1 MTGEQSGGAGQAE
14 PAPGHAGTAAKDTD
28 GLAKVVFAALVLAC
42 FAAFFV
48 TQRLKHTPTAV
59 QKFKLAGRFSP
70 YAPAPHN
77 QESISF
83 KLGHAEAVT
92 VTVVNASGNAVAT
105 LFVAHPV
112 VRYKQFSFRWN
123 GRRGSAHGYRVL
135 TSPHGRSILVPR
147 VRGAIAPPGEYRV
160 EVKLVKQGHT
170 VPSPHSFTLVGR

>member
-1 MTGEQSGGAGQAE
+1 MTGERPEASAE
-14 PAPGHAGTAAKDTD
+14 P
-28 GLAKVVFAALVLAC
+28 LARLVFAVLVIAC

-70 YAPAPHN
+70 YAPAGHN

-92 VTVVNASGNAVAT
+92 VTVIDVSGNTVAT
-105 LFVAHPV
+105 LFVDRPV

-147 VRGAIAPPGEYRV
+147 TDGAIAPPGEYRI
-160 EVKLVKQGHT
+160 EVRLSKQGHT